1 MIWKLYLLQAK
12 DEGFYTMGR
21 RFPSIRLK
29 SKDKKDAKKILAFSA
44 SDKAV
49 EVNGAK
55 GSCVRAASA
64 IYGDEPSKLDDFES
78 NIYENG
84 HIVMKNDD
92 RGWCIIIPTNIS
104 RYGDF
109 MLALTASD

>member
-1 MIWKLYLLQAK
+1 
-12 DEGFYTMGR
+12 MGR

-44 SDKAV
+44 SDKAE

-64 IYGDEPSKLDDFES
+64 IYGDEPSKLQGVNKKMD
-78 NIYENG
+78 
-84 HIVMKNDD
+84 
-92 RGWCIIIPTNIS
+92 P
-104 RYGDF
+104 
-109 MLALTASD
+109 LTDSSHF

>member
-1 MIWKLYLLQAK
+1 
-12 DEGFYTMGR
+12 MGR

-29 SKDKKDAKKILAFSA
+29 SKDKKDAKKILAFGA

-64 IYGDEPSKLDDFES
+64 IY
-78 NIYENG
+78 
-84 HIVMKNDD
+84 
-92 RGWCIIIPTNIS
+92 R
-104 RYGDF
+104 
-109 MLALTASD
+109 

>member
-1 MIWKLYLLQAK
+1 
-12 DEGFYTMGR
+12 MGR

-44 SDKAV
+44 SDKAE

-64 IYGDEPSKLDDFES
+64 IYGDGPPKVWAVKNRTESKIFYS
-78 NIYENG
+78 
-84 HIVMKNDD
+84 
-92 RGWCIIIPTNIS
+92 
-104 RYGDF
+104 
-109 MLALTASD
+109 

>member
-1 MIWKLYLLQAK
+1 
-12 DEGFYTMGR
+12 MGR

-92 RGWCIIIPTNIS
+92 KGWYIKRAQAQKFSINKKSTIS
-104 RYGDF
+104 IQFG
-109 MLALTASD
+109 L

>member
-1 MIWKLYLLQAK
+1 
-12 DEGFYTMGR
+12 MGR
-21 RFPSIRLK
+21 RFPTIRLK
-29 SKDKKDAKKILAFSA
+29 SKDKKDAKKISACFSA

-64 IYGDEPSKLDDFES
+64 IYSDELPSPQHEDFES

-84 HIVMKNDD
+84 HIVMKKDVIE
-92 RGWCIIIPTNIS
+92 GSQMTTLEFHSPTSDSI
-104 RYGDF
+104 
-109 MLALTASD
+109 LTTFSTIVYLDPTG

>member
-1 MIWKLYLLQAK
+1 
-12 DEGFYTMGR
+12 MGR

-64 IYGDEPSKLDDFES
+64 IYGDEPSKMDDFES

-92 RGWCIIIPTNIS
+92 RGCVKKSTIIC
-104 RYGDF
+104 GF
-109 MLALTASD
+109 LAPKPKHLQKKCTSTGHNKIFQGLK